1 MSELTLSR
9 DERLRLKSGS
19 HHLEPVVL
27 LGAHGLTEA
36 VFKEIDRAL
45 TAHELVK
52 VRMPAL
58 DRAQRE
64 LMFQQ
69 VAEGLGAAR
78 IQLIGR
84 LMVLFRPAPKDPR
97 PRARVPTPQPKARRP
112 AVPLV
117 ARSGARAPMPKAKRP
132 AVPLAARSGA
142 RAPMPKAKRP
152 AVPLAARSGARVPM
166 LKAKRPPVRPAP
178 RSGDRIGRDA
188 RAPFPARRKRPGAAP
203 LPHNGKRTAS
213 PRRRPTQ
220 T

>member
-1 MSELTLSR
+1 MSELNLSR
-9 DERLRLKSGS
+9 DERLRMKSGS

-69 VAEGLGAAR
+69 VAERLGAAR

-84 LMVLFRPAPKDPR
+84 LMVLFRPAPSDPR
-97 PRARVPTPQPKARRP
+97 PRARVPA
-112 AVPLV
+112 PL
-117 ARSGARAPMPKAKRP
+117 PKAKRP

-142 RAPMPKAKRP
+142 RAP
-152 AVPLAARSGARVPM
+152 VP
-166 LKAKRPPVRPAP
+166 KAKRPPVSPAP

-203 LPHNGKRTAS
+203 LPQSGKRTAS